1 VTAVTDQTEA
11 IARLSSMLATSGRLL
26 VFTGAGIST
35 ASGIPDYRGPDGVW
49 NTRRPVFYDMFMSE
63 HDARVEYWRQKAED
77 HEAFGSARPN
87 ATHRAIA
94 ELQRAGRIELVVTQ
108 NVDGLH
114 RVAGTA
120 SGLLVE
126 IHGTNA
132 LIECQTCG
140 ERSDPGEHFA
150 SFGETGEPPRCA
162 CGGYLKPATIS
173 FGQQLRAVD
182 LARAFEAAKCADVVV
197 ALGSTLSVTPAA
209 DVPLEAARHGAS
221 YAVVNRGAT
230 EHDRSPL
237 VTLRIDGDVG
247 EIFPAAVTR
256 ALEH

>member
-1 VTAVTDQTEA
+1 VTTVVEQTEG
-11 IARLSSMLATSGRLL
+11 IARLASMIARADRLL

-35 ASGIPDYRGPDGVW
+35 GSGIPDYRGPEGVW
-49 NTRRPVFYDMFMSE
+49 NTRRPIFYDQFMTE

-77 HEAFGSARPN
+77 REAFGAARPN
-87 ATHRAIA
+87 VVHNSIA

-132 LIECQTCG
+132 RIECQTCG
-140 ERSDPGEHFA
+140 ARSEPGEHFT
-150 SFGETGEPPRCA
+150 SFETTGEPPICE

-182 LARAFEAAKCADVVV
+182 LARAFDAAKCADVAI

-209 DVPLEAARHGAS
+209 DIPLEAARHGAA

-230 EHDRSPL
+230 EHDRSPF
-237 VTLRIDGDVG
+237 VALRIDGDVG
-247 EIFPAAVTR
+247 TIFPAAVTR
-256 ALEH
+256 ALA